1 MSQEKVKEYN
11 AWFLSGLSLNAIGE
25 RFVNAK
31 IITSFKY
38 GHESVYEW
46 LEAKTPKDE
55 YDLNIS
61 RKHCSGIGV
70 DQEPIHILLMYS
82 GKEPDNSVVDDMAR
96 EISGMFG
103 CKVSLGHIDY
113 VQGAQYSY
121 RKTRE
126 IRV

>member
-25 RFVNAK
+25 GFVSAK

-46 LEAKTPKDE
+46 LEAKTLNDE
-55 YDLNIS
+55 YDLNLS

-70 DQEPIHILLMYS
+70 DQEPIHVLFMYS
-82 GKEPDNSVVDDMAR
+82 GKEPDDSVVDDIAR
-96 EISGMFG
+96 NISDMFG
-103 CKVSLGHIDY
+103 CKVSLGYIDY
-113 VQGAQYSY
+113 IQGAQYGY
-121 RKTRE
+121 RKTHE
-126 IRV
+126 IYV